1 MRKTSL
7 ETEKQIIELLLKGYS
22 YRAIARRSGKT
33 LGCISRIV
41 EDQRKKT
48 PDFNQLRDHTVWL
61 RKNVLT
67 VFDEAKIHNLI
78 EKLNIAGISFEELED
93 YIKLM
98 EQIQTQRNL
107 EADILFYATQI
118 KQLEA
123 KYNKSAKQLFEE
135 FRIITENIKK
145 SKEEH
150 RLKNSELKKINQKIK
165 VGTNELEQLDQRL
178 QNQTAAHESLQEIG
192 SEKIDRVAK
201 FISQCETIGYDPE
214 KISLLL
220 KWRKSLQELNINPDK
235 LGEQIKKHGTLL
247 NQNKRLALEN
257 QKIKNDNKQQSATNI
272 ELITKNTSLKKLDQ
286 ILESQSFYLPCK
298 NCTNPLLVKLNSKQQ
313 YNQLMQSNLNLSI
326 QCTTCNVINPY
337 SAWEILSLLAMSIL
351 PESEIIQIQ
360 TP

>member
-7 ETEKQIIELLLKGYS
+7 ETEKHIIELLLKGYS
-22 YRAIARRSGKT
+22 YRAIARQSGKT
-33 LGCISRIV
+33 IGCISRIV

-48 PDFNQLRDHTVWL
+48 PDFNQLRDHTIRL
-61 RKNVLT
+61 RKNELT
-67 VFDEAKIHNLI
+67 VFDETKIHNLI
-78 EKLNIAGISFEELED
+78 EKLNIAGISFEELEN

-107 EADILFYATQI
+107 EADIIVYATQI

-150 RLKNSELKKINQKIK
+150 RLKNSELKKINQKIEA
-165 VGTNELEQLDQRL
+165 GANELEQLNQRL

-192 SEKIDRVAK
+192 PKKIVRVSK
-201 FISQCETIGYDPE
+201 FVSQCETIGYGPE

-220 KWRKSLQELNINPDK
+220 KWQQSLQDLKINPAK
-235 LGEQIKKHGTLL
+235 LGEQIKKHGNLL

-257 QKIKNDNKQQSATNI
+257 QKIKTDNKQQSATNI

-286 ILESQSFYLPCK
+286 ILESQSFYIPCK
-298 NCTNPLLVKLNSKQQ
+298 HCTNPLLVKLNSKQQ
-313 YNQLMQSNLNLSI
+313 YNQLMQSNLNVPYK
-326 QCTTCNVINPY
+326 CTTCNVIKPY

-351 PESEIIQIQ
+351 SESETIQIQ
-360 TP
+360 AP